1 MEEAQVG
8 VGGGVPANWAPD
20 ALVWFSSPA
29 DSTLPT
35 LLTFLALV
43 SVEGRQWSKMKNHVY
58 GHCCQ
63 WLPYPGLFIDVVLKL
78 CLKVHQVAQL
88 LDPHCSTGQDCRS
101 NPIL

>member
-43 SVEGRQWSKMKNHVY
+43 SYFQGIKSKANK
-58 GHCCQ
+58 
-63 WLPYPGLFIDVVLKL
+63 
-78 CLKVHQVAQL
+78 
-88 LDPHCSTGQDCRS
+88 TR
-101 NPIL
+101 